1 MINFDAPVLIV
12 DDNPLN
18 SFVVCEMVK
27 RLGFNA
33 ITEIDSMKVL
43 NVVEDANPFLIFM
56 DIQMPNID
64 GYQVTRM
71 LRGKEKLFGGVKIPV
86 IALTADAEPKT
97 KKKAL
102 KSGMDDLIVKP
113 FSPAHLELLVNRY
126 ASLFKSNM

>member
-1 MINFDAPVLIV
+1 MINFEAPVLIV

-27 RLGFNA
+27 RLGFNT

-43 NVVEDANPFLIFM
+43 DIVERANPFLIFM
-56 DIQMPNID
+56 DIQMPHID

-71 LRGKEKLFGGVKIPV
+71 LRSKEQLLGGAKIPI
-86 IALTADAEPKT
+86 IALTADAEPST
-97 KKKAL
+97 KKKAI

-126 ASLFKSNM
+126 ATLFQPDI